1 MTTRSRTSNG
11 GFSVLVFCFI
21 LMTLTGVFL
30 FGLWQYQ
37 TMDLNMTT
45 RIMNK
50 RIAEDAARSA
60 LAWSY
65 AKLEDRE
72 WGKKGEALIL
82 EDPTNPGAFG
92 YVSFRYNG
100 PDPEKYEPTPEESKA
115 LEQAGVERQSL
126 NNLGGQNSVLGF
138 DGMTI
143 PPNAC
148 VVVAVGKYR
157 NVEQVAYQIHIGSP
171 LPYSLASEG
180 ALKVSGDTVVG
191 GLDSLVS
198 AQELPKESL
207 STDKLSDSG
216 VVSNDVSGDAVDL
229 SGNIKVVGDVAS
241 LGGVRRDPQ
250 VDITGAVKKLDNP
263 VGLPDIRL
271 SDYDPK
277 GDPSNPNDDLATL
290 VERTESVVPD
300 AVNNPLYGFQRFP
313 GNVSFPD
320 GLKLDGSGVFIDGD
334 VVLDGPL
341 EGSGLL
347 VATGSITLKGGA
359 DMKADVLAAV
369 IAGGDLTVN
378 GALQAANSGH
388 SSFQG
393 LLYSKGDLTLS
404 NTRTVGT
411 VVSASDATGQPGK
424 LVIQDSQV
432 ISTPDTSDFRLVI
445 KAFGPQQQ
453 GGLGAQ
459 TQQHQGSG
467 NGWELLEPNPADLL
481 SQDAGGKPVFVWD
494 DSHLKIRI
502 QQPDGSWRVISTPE
516 EALANGLDPAGGE
529 FDSLKKA
536 YDKLR
541 NLWANQRV
549 KKLNE
554 EYKKEL
560 VDVIHFDLNEFL
572 KVSSRLKAKKV
583 YFKD

>member
-1 MTTRSRTSNG
+1 MTRKLRTVAYFIITRAQNSKTK
-11 GFSVLVFCFI
+11 I
-21 LMTLTGVFL
+21 VFL
-30 FGLWQYQ
+30 Y
-37 TMDLNMTT
+37 
-45 RIMNK
+45 
-50 RIAEDAARSA
+50 ECCRSA
-60 LAWSY
+60 GS
-65 AKLEDRE
+65 
-72 WGKKGEALIL
+72 G
-82 EDPTNPGAFG
+82 NM
-92 YVSFRYNG
+92 VRYSSAPVPHA
-100 PDPEKYEPTPEESKA
+100 PD
-115 LEQAGVERQSL
+115 
-126 NNLGGQNSVLGF
+126 
-138 DGMTI
+138 TI
-143 PPNAC
+143 DC
-148 VVVAVGKYR
+148 
-157 NVEQVAYQIHIGSP
+157 
-171 LPYSLASEG
+171 
-180 ALKVSGDTVVG
+180 
-191 GLDSLVS
+191 
-198 AQELPKESL
+198 ELPPPW
-207 STDKLSDSG
+207 
-216 VVSNDVSGDAVDL
+216 AVR
-229 SGNIKVVGDVAS
+229 AS
-241 LGGVRRDPQ
+241 RRMH
-250 VDITGAVKKLDNP
+250 A
-263 VGLPDIRL
+263 
-271 SDYDPK
+271 Y
-277 GDPSNPNDDLATL
+277 
-290 VERTESVVPD
+290 
-300 AVNNPLYGFQRFP
+300 F
-313 GNVSFPD
+313 
-320 GLKLDGSGVFIDGD
+320 
-334 VVLDGPL
+334 
-341 EGSGLL
+341 
-347 VATGSITLKGGA
+347 A

-378 GALQAANSGH
+378 GTLQAANSGH

-516 EALANGLDPAGGE
+516 EAAANGLDPAGGE
-529 FDSLKKA
+529 LASLTSA
-536 YDKLR
+536 YNYLK
-541 NLWANQRV
+541 NTVWPSRV
-549 KKLNE
+549 QKLNE